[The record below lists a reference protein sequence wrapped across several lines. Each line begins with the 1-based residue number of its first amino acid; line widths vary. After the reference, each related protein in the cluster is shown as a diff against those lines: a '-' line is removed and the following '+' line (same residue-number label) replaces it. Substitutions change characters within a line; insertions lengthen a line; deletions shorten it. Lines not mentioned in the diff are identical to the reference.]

1 MVRGTAFST
10 GAALAGTRAT
20 AIMHPA
26 RMRDLRSD
34 LLAAGGAAT
43 RSALRGLGHQGRAIR
58 PAVAQGELESV
69 GRSWVVLPDADVTI
83 VAALTARGVLGGA
96 TALRSYGVWVTHV
109 PVLQVATLPSR
120 GVKAI
125 TTAERIWEP
134 YETDVR
140 AWRVT
145 VLDALVQHA
154 KRVPRDDAIAS
165 IDSAW
170 HHGLVGEPEIDELF
184 RRLPRRCGAWRR
196 LLDPRAESGLES
208 LVRVPCRDRGW
219 RVESQVPAPGGG
231 SSDLL
236 LDGWL
241 FVEADGSE
249 WHDNEQ
255 QAAKDRRRNR
265 AITDRGDRWLRFGY
279 ADVVHDRERTIATIA
294 AVMAQG
300 RPGRRPAA

>member
-1 MVRGTAFST
+1 M
-10 GAALAGTRAT
+10 
-20 AIMHPA
+20 
-26 RMRDLRSD
+26 
-34 LLAAGGAAT
+34 LAAGGAVT
-43 RSALRGLGHQGRAIR
+43 RSTLRGLGHPNRRIRA
-58 PAVAQGELESV
+58 AVESGELQDV
-69 GRSWVVLPDADVTI
+69 GRSWVVLPGTDPTI
-83 VAALTARGVLGGA
+83 AAALRARGVLGGA
-96 TALRSYGVWVTHV
+96 TALCSYGVWVTHV
-109 PVLQVATLPSR
+109 PVLQVATSPRR

-134 YETDVR
+134 HDVD
-140 AWRVT
+140 AQPWRVT
-145 VLDALVQHA
+145 VLDALAQHA

-170 HHGLVGEPEIDELF
+170 HQGLVAEPDIDQLF
-184 RRLPRRCGAWRR
+184 RRLPQRCSAWRR
-196 LLDPRAESGLES
+196 LLDSRAESGLES

-219 RVESQVPAPGGG
+219 RVESQVPAPGDGF
-231 SSDLL
+231 SDLL

-241 FVEADGSE
+241 YVEADGSE

-294 AVMAQG
+294 ALIAQG
-300 RPGRRPAA
+300 RPVRRPAAS

>member
-1 MVRGTAFST
+1 
-10 GAALAGTRAT
+10 
-20 AIMHPA
+20 
-26 RMRDLRSD
+26 MRDLSTDMR
-34 LLAAGGAAT
+34 AAGGAAT
-43 RSALRGLGHQGRAIR
+43 RSALRALGHSSRRIRA
-58 PAVAQGELESV
+58 AVESGELRRI
-69 GRSWVVLPDADVTI
+69 GRSWVVLPGADPTI
-83 VAALTARGVLGGA
+83 VEALTARGVLGGA

-109 PVLQVATLPSR
+109 PVLQVATAPSR
-120 GVKAI
+120 GTEAI

-134 YETDVR
+134 YEPDAR

-145 VLDALVQHA
+145 VLDALVQHS

-170 HHGLVGEPEIDELF
+170 HQGLVGEPAIDELF
-184 RRLPRRCGAWRR
+184 RRLPRRCSAWRR

-231 SSDLL
+231 FSDLL
-236 LDGWL
+236 VDGWL
-241 FVEADGSE
+241 YVEADGSE
-249 WHDNEQ
+249 WHDNPQ

-279 ADVVHDRERTIATIA
+279 ADVVHDRDRTIASIA
-294 AVMAQG
+294 SVLSQG
-300 RPGRRPAA
+300 RPGGRPPPF